1 MVEDIVLWLVYQLIQ
16 YLNSLKFTES
26 DIKYL
31 ESKNIFSEEFLNYIS
46 GRNTNLN
53 SLPVPNSRIEEYLE
67 FLCYNR
73 GAGGGGNNTNALTS
87 VRVSSDETRYEFID
101 SSGLVRGTINFM
113 TDQEVQNI
121 KNLFN

>member
-1 MVEDIVLWLVYQLIQ
+1 MAKDLA
-16 YLNSLKFTES
+16 SLPS
-26 DIKYL
+26 YVG
-31 ESKNIFSEEFLNYIS
+31 SRSERFLDFIA

-73 GAGGGGNNTNALTS
+73 GTGGNNTNALTS
-87 VRVSSDETRYEFID
+87 VRVSNDGNRYEFLD
-101 SSGLVRGTINFM
+101 GSGVVRGEIHFM

>member
-1 MVEDIVLWLVYQLIQ
+1 MAKDLA
-16 YLNSLKFTES
+16 SLPDFVGS
-26 DIKYL
+26 R
-31 ESKNIFSEEFLNYIS
+31 SEEFLNYIS

-53 SLPVPNSRIEEYLE
+53 TLPVPNSRIEEYLE

-87 VRVSSDETRYEFID
+87 VKISSDETRYEFID
-101 SSGLVRGTINFM
+101 SSGVVRGTINFM

>member
-1 MVEDIVLWLVYQLIQ
+1 MAKDLA
-16 YLNSLKFTES
+16 SLPSFVGS
-26 DIKYL
+26 R
-31 ESKNIFSEEFLNYIS
+31 SEEFLNYIS

-73 GAGGGGNNTNALTS
+73 GARGGGNNTNALTS

>member
-1 MVEDIVLWLVYQLIQ
+1 MAKDLACLPSFVG
-16 YLNSLKFTES
+16 SR
-26 DIKYL
+26 
-31 ESKNIFSEEFLNYIS
+31 SEEFLNYIS

>member
-1 MVEDIVLWLVYQLIQ
+1 MAKDLA
-16 YLNSLKFTES
+16 SLPSFVGS
-26 DIKYL
+26 R
-31 ESKNIFSEEFLNYIS
+31 SEEFLNYIS

-113 TDQEVQNI
+113 TEQEVQNI